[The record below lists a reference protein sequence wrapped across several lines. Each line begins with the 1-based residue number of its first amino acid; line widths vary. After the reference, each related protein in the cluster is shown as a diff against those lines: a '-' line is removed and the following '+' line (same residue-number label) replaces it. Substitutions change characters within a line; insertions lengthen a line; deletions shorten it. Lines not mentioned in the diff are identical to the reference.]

1 MTEQMQAWSQNFA
14 RKMQE
19 LFPSRVAF
27 VGIQGSHRR
36 GEATAHSDIEMV
48 VILDELRMEDLKKYR
63 DFVMTMEE
71 REAMCGFVS
80 GKNELA
86 NWPRGDLFQF
96 YHDTEAIEGD
106 LLSIISLPTREDA
119 AQALQAGAANLYHA
133 ACHCYLFE
141 QGKAQTLAALYKGVL
156 FLLQAWLFAER
167 EIYCSN
173 AQALGEELLGEEAA
187 LFQGWQERGAIAQ
200 ESGAALEQRFSRLI
214 SWCAKKVVR

>member
-36 GEATAHSDIEMV
+36 GEATAHSDIDMV

-80 GKNELA
+80 GKTS
-86 NWPRGDLFQF
+86 WQTG
-96 YHDTEAIEGD
+96 
-106 LLSIISLPTREDA
+106 
-119 AQALQAGAANLYHA
+119 
-133 ACHCYLFE
+133 
-141 QGKAQTLAALYKGVL
+141 QGGICFNFIT
-156 FLLQAWLFAER
+156 
-167 EIYCSN
+167 I
-173 AQALGEELLGEEAA
+173 
-187 LFQGWQERGAIAQ
+187 
-200 ESGAALEQRFSRLI
+200 QRR
-214 SWCAKKVVR
+214 